1 MEKGLVLDKFA
12 VKAKAN
18 PAEGEVLVHDEKEA
32 SGALAFYLSRLSHP
46 EFPVP
51 VGVFRNVERPSYHA
65 AGRGQVEAAAAKN
78 PPSLDKLFNSGST
91 WTVE

>member
-1 MEKGLVLDKFA
+1 MKTKL
-12 VKAKAN
+12 N
-18 PAEGEVLVHDEKEA
+18 PAEGEALVHDEKEG

-51 VGVFRNVERPSYHA
+51 VGVFRNVERPSYYDA
-65 AGRGQVEAAAAKN
+65 MKGQIDAAKAKSA
-78 PPSLDKLFNSGST
+78 PSLEKIYNSGST